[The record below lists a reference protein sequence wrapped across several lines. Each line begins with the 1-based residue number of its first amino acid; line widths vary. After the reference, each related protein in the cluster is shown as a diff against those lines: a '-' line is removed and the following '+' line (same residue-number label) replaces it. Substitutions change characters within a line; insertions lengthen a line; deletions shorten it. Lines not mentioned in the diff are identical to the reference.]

1 MASQKGASWNLHSGD
16 VVKKCAQ
23 ENTLNVLWVRNASCH
38 LTACHPKTT
47 AKWQDWSCPWSC
59 IKQRDWNL
67 TPTISCWQLVLED
80 QETVNI
86 TKPTAQC
93 STKCRNHR
101 LKVHQPGSPNRWYN
115 VLRGLGV
122 ILYSVTVKHQLM
134 QAMEVS
140 PCRFGGFCYCYF
152 MLLCHQE
159 LRTCKMYP
167 KFSTCTLKS
176 WKSYQCIL
184 IRTVTIHQVWS
195 S

>member
-1 MASQKGASWNLHSGD
+1 MASQKGASWNLHGGD
-16 VVKKCAQ
+16 RVKKCAQ
-23 ENTLNVLWVRNASCH
+23 NHSWVARLELSMELHKAKGLKS
-38 LTACHPKTT
+38 HPNYLLQK
-47 AKWQDWSCPWSC
+47 
-59 IKQRDWNL
+59 
-67 TPTISCWQLVLED
+67 QLVLED
-80 QETVNI
+80 QETINI
-86 TKPTAQC
+86 TKPTTRC

-122 ILYSVTVKHQLM
+122 ILYSVTLKHQLM

-140 PCRFGGFCYCYF
+140 PWWFGGLCYCYF

-167 KFSTCTLKS
+167 KFSTCTQKS

>member
-1 MASQKGASWNLHSGD
+1 MNNSWWNINKWRARKVQAGISMAVIWSK
-16 VVKKCAQ
+16 
-23 ENTLNVLWVRNASCH
+23 NA
-38 LTACHPKTT
+38 PKTI
-47 AKWQDWSCPWSC
+47 AEWQDWSCPWSC

-86 TKPTAQC
+86 TKPTTWC
-93 STKCRNHR
+93 TTKCRNHR

-122 ILYSVTVKHQLM
+122 ILYSLTLKHQLLK
-134 QAMEVS
+134 AMEVS
-140 PCRFGGFCYCYF
+140 PWWFGGLCYCYF

-167 KFSTCTLKS
+167 KLSTCTQKS
-176 WKSYQCIL
+176 WKSCQCIL

-195 S
+195 SSISSS